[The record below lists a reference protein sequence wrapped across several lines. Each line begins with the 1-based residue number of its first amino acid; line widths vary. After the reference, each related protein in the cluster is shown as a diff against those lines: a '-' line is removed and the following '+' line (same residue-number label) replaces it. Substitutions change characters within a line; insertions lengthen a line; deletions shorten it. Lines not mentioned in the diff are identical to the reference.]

1 MSSLSRKTVAWAA
14 GAALAVG
21 GGTAGIVIA
30 TQGGGGQPTTGGTA
44 VARAAA
50 ARPAPLDLVSVSP
63 VSLSKTTGTQAV
75 DGAGTIVVT
84 YNQAIPATAPLPTL
98 SPATAGTWQRS
109 GDVAIF
115 TPTNGYAA
123 GTRVTVT
130 VTGLGNSR
138 DGSESSSFKT
148 APYSTLRLQEILA
161 QLGYL
166 PLTWTPATGAT
177 VPGASPTAQLSAA
190 YTPPAGTFQ
199 WEQGYPAQLRSFW
212 SQGEANTL
220 DRGAIYGFEADHALP
235 IDGVAGTAVWRDLL
249 TAAAKDQRN
258 THGYSY
264 AIASKGSPETLTIW
278 HDGKRVFSSLA
289 NTGIGVAPT
298 VDGTF
303 PVYEKLPFQIM
314 SGTNPDGS
322 HYADPV
328 EWVSYFNGGDA
339 VHYFDRG
346 SYGWPQSLGC
356 VELPYSA
363 AKQAY
368 PYLPYGTLVTVE
380 LSTVTAQRRALGPLW
395 VPNARR

>member
-1 MSSLSRKTVAWAA
+1 VAWAA

-30 TQGGGGQPTTGGTA
+30 AQGGQPASGGTA
-44 VARAAA
+44 VAQAAA
-50 ARPAPLDLVSVSP
+50 ARPAPLDVVSVSP
-63 VSLSKTTGTQAV
+63 VSLSQTAGTQAV

-84 YNQAIPATAPLPTL
+84 YNQRVPAATPLPQL
-98 SPATAGTWQRS
+98 SPATTGTWRRS

-115 TPTNGYAA
+115 TPTKGYAA

-130 VTGLGNSR
+130 VTGLGDGR
-138 DGSESSSFKT
+138 DRSESSSFKT
-148 APYSTLRLQEILA
+148 AGYSTLRLQEILA

-166 PLTWTPATGAT
+166 PLTWTPGNDAAA
-177 VPGASPTAQLSAA
+177 PGTNAAAQLSAA
-190 YTPPAGTFQ
+190 YSPPAGTFQ
-199 WEQGYPAQLRSFW
+199 WERGYPAQLRSFW
-212 SQGEANTL
+212 SQGKANTL
-220 DRGAIYGFEADHALP
+220 DRGAIYGFEADHGLP
-235 IDGVAGTAVWRDLL
+235 VDGVAGTTVWQDLL
-249 TAAAKDQRN
+249 TADAKDQRN

-278 HDGKRVFSSLA
+278 HNGQRVFSSLA
-289 NTGIGVAPT
+289 NTGIGGAPT

-346 SYGWPQSLGC
+346 SYGYPQSLGC

-380 LSTVTAQRRALGPLW
+380 
-395 VPNARR
+395 